1 LSESKEGRVISLSK
15 HGLTWFG
22 SDGLDDDSHPYLF
35 ICARGNEPFI
45 EAARAQHELNDFS
58 VVLLQGVR
66 EKSAS
71 AVDMTEEEWEE
82 LDIEEQADLLEKRR
96 AAYELKHLG
105 DLYCPASI
113 LVMLYAILIR
123 SMHEIARYYDKTQY
137 TLWQGSRSGRGSEL
151 ERLIQ
156 LLERISGQELTVF
169 SERRVRI
176 LLDKTVRPLR
186 NDFLHGDWDGV
197 ETRLVGVSLRNCFE
211 VVSLVLRYLEEV
223 FDESTAPWLQ
233 DRFIDLA

>member
-1 LSESKEGRVISLSK
+1 MSQSKEGRVISLSK
-15 HGLTWFG
+15 HGLAWFG
-22 SDGLDDDSHPYLF
+22 SDGLDNDSHPYLF

-58 VVLLQGVR
+58 VVLLRGVR

-71 AVDMTEEEWEE
+71 AVDMTDDEWED
-82 LDIEEQADLLEKRR
+82 LDPDEKLDLHEKNRL
-96 AAYELKHLG
+96 AYDLKYLG

-123 SMHEIARYYDKTQY
+123 SMHEIGRYY
-137 TLWQGSRSGRGSEL
+137 GSTEYKRWKESKLGRGPEL

-169 SERRVRI
+169 SVPRVRI
-176 LLDKTVRPLR
+176 LLDERVRPLR
-186 NDFLHGDWDGV
+186 NDFLHGDWDAVGR
-197 ETRLVGVSLRNCFE
+197 RLVGVNLRNCFE
-211 VVSLVLRYLEEV
+211 VVSLVLKYLEEV
-223 FDESTAPWLQ
+223 FDESTASWMQ